1 MWPILI
7 YRHILTAAAGISQL
21 VKGGS
26 KGLRDAVWFPTGTR
40 YFTLLQSVQKVSEV
54 HLAQGTGVKRP
65 EDKFEYSQPS
75 SAERNTYKA
84 TTATT
89 PLPALNELG

>member
-54 HLAQGTGVKRP
+54 HLA
-65 EDKFEYSQPS
+65 
-75 SAERNTYKA
+75 
-84 TTATT
+84 
-89 PLPALNELG
+89 